1 MASAGRW
8 LARGSPVMIISTLGF
23 MNCPAFVGESGSI
36 EAEKSIRAGHQVA
49 HDTQA
54 GKRGEVVERDV
65 PPPGRVRTRVKNQA
79 ARLERLQLRVR
90 ETSDRLVDAVKV
102 HGRACL
108 QRGLG
113 QAQSVTKVWLVWE
126 SREQEAKFS

>member
-1 MASAGRW
+1 
-8 LARGSPVMIISTLGF
+8 MISRTLGF
-23 MNCPAFVGESGSI
+23 IIQPAFVGESGSI
-36 EAEKSIRAGHQVA
+36 EAEKSVRAGHQVA

-65 PPPGRVRTRVKNQA
+65 PSPGRVRTRVKNQA
-79 ARLERLQLRVR
+79 ARFERLQLRVLQ
-90 ETSDRLVDAVKV
+90 TGDRLVDAVKV

-113 QAQSVTKVWLVWE
+113 QAQGAAKVRLVWA
-126 SREQEAKFS
+126 SREQEAKFSSTQGH